1 MFPFPKCD
9 ILPVIMGATLPSY
22 YTDKS
27 FPERHLPFTHMSTSQ
42 TVLLGVSALA
52 IAVAAA
58 PFVLPAFGVGEF
70 EQLIALNTCTTGDP
84 TGLAG
89 QAAGLLKEIPL
100 VGGTLAQGGIW
111 SGVGAGA
118 IAIAGTMAAN
128 RMEKRSE
135 NKSIFSWHGA
145 VRAATLATSALIAA
159 PALLQALTM
168 STHFFAL
175 LAGAEIYGDPSHFS
189 DIITFSQYNIGK
201 LGVEGAS
208 AGASAL
214 STTSALVPHILS
226 CGVAAGVGSAA
237 ISSTAHHAVKGNE
250 SAPATC
256 IQPFT
261 SQVEKFKQAIAV
273 PRQSMA

>member
-1 MFPFPKCD
+1 
-9 ILPVIMGATLPSY
+9 MGATLPSY
-22 YTDKS
+22 YTDNS
-27 FPERHLPFTHMSTSQ
+27 YPERHWPFMHMSTSQ
-42 TVLLGVSALA
+42 KVLLGVSTFAV
-52 IAVAAA
+52 AVAAA
-58 PFVLPAFGVGEF
+58 PFVLPAFGVGEL
-70 EQLIALNTCTTGDP
+70 EQLLALNTCTTGDP

-100 VGGTLAQGGIW
+100 IGGTLAQGGIW

-118 IAIAGTMAAN
+118 IAIAGTMVAN

-135 NKSIFSWHGA
+135 NKSLFSWHGA

-175 LAGAEIYGDPSHFS
+175 LAGNEIYGDPNQFR
-189 DIITFSQYNIGK
+189 DIIGFAQTTIGK

-237 ISSTAHHAVKGNE
+237 ISSTAHHAVKG
-250 SAPATC
+250 SDTSPATR
-256 IQPFT
+256 IQSFT

-273 PRQSMA
+273 PRQSIA